1 MHKNNQILVHLSL
14 LVALG
19 LVLFLFESILPRPV
33 PWVKPGLAHVATLL
47 ALYLYGARAALL
59 IVVLRTAIGALI
71 LGSLFNPIFLFS
83 LVGGLSATFAMILFK
98 NFGHVFSVIGVSVV
112 GAIGHNI
119 VQLLLA
125 YFLVVGQHQVFLL
138 LPGFLIPAWF
148 TGVLVGAVSY
158 FLLRQINRSY
168 LARPAWFGP
177 HSA

>member
-1 MHKNNQILVHLSL
+1 MDKKNQILVHLSL

-19 LVLFLFESILPRPV
+19 LVLYLFESVLPRPV

-59 IVVLRTAIGALI
+59 VVVLRTVIGALI

-83 LVGGLSATFAMILFK
+83 LVGGSVATCAMILLK
-98 NFGHVFSVIGVSVV
+98 SFGRLFSVVGVSVV
-112 GAIGHNI
+112 GAMVHNI

-125 YFLVVGQHQVFLL
+125 VVFVVGQHQALIL

-148 TGVLVGAVSY
+148 MGIIVGGVSY
-158 FLLRQINRSY
+158 FLLRQIKNTR
-168 LARPAWFGP
+168 LATPAWFGP
-177 HSA
+177 HIA